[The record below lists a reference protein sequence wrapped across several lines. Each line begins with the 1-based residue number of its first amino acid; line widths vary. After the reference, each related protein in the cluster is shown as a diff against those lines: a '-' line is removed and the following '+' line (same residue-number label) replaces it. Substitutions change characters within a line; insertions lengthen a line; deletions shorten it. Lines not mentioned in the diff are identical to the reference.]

1 MGLNGI
7 DISGWQEGIDL
18 SAVAA
23 DFVIMKATQ
32 GTGFVSKD
40 FVRQYQQA
48 KENGKLVGC
57 YHYAEGGDYVAEA
70 NHFLDV
76 VGNRVGEAILCLDW
90 EGQDNPTFGKNDFD
104 WVKGFCDYVFSK
116 TGVKPL
122 VYIQKSAMERIDGIG
137 DYGLW
142 IAQYPDYTPTG
153 YQETPWNEGAYACAI
168 RQYSSVGQI
177 SGYNGNLDLDKFYG
191 DADSWRAY
199 AAINGENMSPEPTP
213 QPVVNTPDGSTLELV
228 ERTMRGEFG
237 DGDDRR
243 ARGCFEAYQ
252 TQLKAGTLIKI
263 ASAIA
268 ILTGA
273 IVVLSLIDSA
283 KLASAIT
290 ALTGLFAELMTSMAI
305 FTKISGDL
313 KNAGK
318 TATIMLGLSVSV
330 LILASALKKI
340 ASLSW
345 NEIAK
350 GLTGITVISGV
361 LAGVAKVIS
370 KDEKTIAKGAFNL
383 IFLATAVKILA
394 SACKDIS
401 QLSWSELAKGLTGV
415 GVLMAEIALFLNTA
429 KFSGKAVS
437 TATGILVLSAAIKV
451 LASACKDFGSMQWS
465 EIGKGLTSIGILLTE
480 IAAFTRVMSNYASF
494 LRLISLM

>member
-57 YHYAEGGDYVAEA
+57 YHYAEGGNYVAEA

-90 EGQDNPTFGKNDFD
+90 EGRDNPTFGENDFD

-199 AAINGENMSPEPTP
+199 AAINGENVSPEPTP

-228 ERTMRGEFG
+228 ERTMSGEFG

-243 ARGCFEAYQ
+243 ANLGTRYDEVQSFINHIYEASANDLANEVLSGKYGNGDTRKAVLGDRYSEVQ
-252 TQLKAGTLIKI
+252 GIINGEAEKKYYTIQSGDVLSKIAAANGTTVDNLVRLNGIGNPNLIYAGTKI
-263 ASAIA
+263 R
-268 ILTGA
+268 
-273 IVVLSLIDSA
+273 
-283 KLASAIT
+283 
-290 ALTGLFAELMTSMAI
+290 
-305 FTKISGDL
+305 
-313 KNAGK
+313 
-318 TATIMLGLSVSV
+318 
-330 LILASALKKI
+330 
-340 ASLSW
+340 
-345 NEIAK
+345 
-350 GLTGITVISGV
+350 
-361 LAGVAKVIS
+361 
-370 KDEKTIAKGAFNL
+370 
-383 IFLATAVKILA
+383 VK
-394 SACKDIS
+394 
-401 QLSWSELAKGLTGV
+401 
-415 GVLMAEIALFLNTA
+415 
-429 KFSGKAVS
+429 
-437 TATGILVLSAAIKV
+437 
-451 LASACKDFGSMQWS
+451 
-465 EIGKGLTSIGILLTE
+465 
-480 IAAFTRVMSNYASF
+480 
-494 LRLISLM
+494 

>member
-122 VYIQKSAMERIDGIG
+122 VYIQKRAMERIDGIG

-191 DADSWRAY
+191 DADAWKAY
-199 AAINGENMSPEPTP
+199 AAVNGESPSPEPTP

-228 ERTMRGEFG
+228 ERTMNGEFG

-243 ARGCFEAYQ
+243 NNLGTRYDEVQSFINHIYEASANDLANEVRSGKYGNGDTRKAVLGNRYSEVQ
-252 TQLKAGTLIKI
+252 GIVNGEAEKKYYTIQSGDVLSKIAAANGTTVDNLVRLNGISNPDLIYAGTKI
-263 ASAIA
+263 R
-268 ILTGA
+268 
-273 IVVLSLIDSA
+273 
-283 KLASAIT
+283 
-290 ALTGLFAELMTSMAI
+290 
-305 FTKISGDL
+305 
-313 KNAGK
+313 
-318 TATIMLGLSVSV
+318 
-330 LILASALKKI
+330 
-340 ASLSW
+340 
-345 NEIAK
+345 
-350 GLTGITVISGV
+350 
-361 LAGVAKVIS
+361 
-370 KDEKTIAKGAFNL
+370 
-383 IFLATAVKILA
+383 VK
-394 SACKDIS
+394 
-401 QLSWSELAKGLTGV
+401 
-415 GVLMAEIALFLNTA
+415 
-429 KFSGKAVS
+429 
-437 TATGILVLSAAIKV
+437 
-451 LASACKDFGSMQWS
+451 
-465 EIGKGLTSIGILLTE
+465 
-480 IAAFTRVMSNYASF
+480 
-494 LRLISLM
+494 

>member
-7 DISGWQEGIDL
+7 DVSGWQEGIDL

-40 FVRQYQQA
+40 FARQYQQA

-199 AAINGENMSPEPTP
+199 AAINGENVPPEPTP

-228 ERTMRGEFG
+228 ERTMSGEFG

-243 ARGCFEAYQ
+243 ANLGTRYDEVQSFINHIYEASDNDLANEVLSGKYGNGNTRKAVLGDRYSEVQGIVNGEAEKKYYTIQSGDVLSKIAAANGTTVDNLVRLNGIGNPNLIYAGTKINTYDQFQTKGRLPQAYQ
-252 TQLKAGTLIKI
+252 
-263 ASAIA
+263 
-268 ILTGA
+268 
-273 IVVLSLIDSA
+273 
-283 KLASAIT
+283 
-290 ALTGLFAELMTSMAI
+290 
-305 FTKISGDL
+305 ISG
-313 KNAGK
+313 K
-318 TATIMLGLSVSV
+318 
-330 LILASALKKI
+330 
-340 ASLSW
+340 
-345 NEIAK
+345 
-350 GLTGITVISGV
+350 
-361 LAGVAKVIS
+361 
-370 KDEKTIAKGAFNL
+370 
-383 IFLATAVKILA
+383 
-394 SACKDIS
+394 
-401 QLSWSELAKGLTGV
+401 SER
-415 GVLMAEIALFLNTA
+415 
-429 KFSGKAVS
+429 SS
-437 TATGILVLSAAIKV
+437 TN
-451 LASACKDFGSMQWS
+451 
-465 EIGKGLTSIGILLTE
+465 
-480 IAAFTRVMSNYASF
+480 R
-494 LRLISLM
+494 RP